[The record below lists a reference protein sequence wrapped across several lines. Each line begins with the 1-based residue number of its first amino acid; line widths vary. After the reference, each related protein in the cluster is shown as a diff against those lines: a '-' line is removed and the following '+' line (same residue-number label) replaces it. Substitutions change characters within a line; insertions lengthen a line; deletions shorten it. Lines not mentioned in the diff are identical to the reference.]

1 MSRLWKVPGTIAEY
15 TLGTMIVLFQVGVI
29 QPLERRADERRA
41 DERRRAPAGQK
52 ATKN

>member
-29 QPLERRADERRA
+29 QPLEQRRANERRA
-41 DERRRAPAGQK
+41 DTDTRRRAK
-52 ATKN
+52 AQS